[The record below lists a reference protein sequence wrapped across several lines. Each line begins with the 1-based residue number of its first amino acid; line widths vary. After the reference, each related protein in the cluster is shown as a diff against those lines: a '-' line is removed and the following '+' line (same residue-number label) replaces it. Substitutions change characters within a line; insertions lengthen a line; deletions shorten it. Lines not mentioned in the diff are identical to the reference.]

1 MKLVVDSNRLQSE
14 ELRTF
19 LTAST
24 INQAV
29 ICDFAG
35 MEAYK
40 GDTLASIYKSMQVLA
55 DFPNQVLIL
64 KGSAKVCGLSG
75 RRKGL
80 QRRLIDE
87 NQTRNF
93 PDFIR
98 ALILGK
104 AGNHHIQQQLLD
116 HGQFSQAHFDKM
128 LKDAEAI
135 KPSFDHLTKAYTKE
149 ERAIIRED
157 REYTSEMIRKL
168 GKTLIELS
176 GLLFQDSPL
185 VRRTPK
191 FEELPNTFL
200 FRFTLCCYLM
210 VIRKGALGGVADAKP
225 EKIRN
230 DLVDM
235 MFVAYGTYFDGILSN
250 DQNVK
255 RIFIEAAPMIAGLF
269 GGEVSRHSLGHSR
282 HVTWSAG
289 PNQVATNL

>member
-1 MKLVVDSNRLQSE
+1 MKLVVDSNCLQSE
-14 ELRTF
+14 KLRTF
-19 LTAST
+19 LTTST
-24 INQAV
+24 SNLAV
-29 ICDFAG
+29 ISDFAA

-87 NQTRNF
+87 YHTREFPNF
-93 PDFIR
+93 IK
-98 ALILGK
+98 ALHLGK
-104 AGNHHIQQQLLD
+104 AGNRQIQQQLVD
-116 HGQFSQAHFDKM
+116 HGKSSQAHFDKM
-128 LKDAEAI
+128 LKDAEEM
-135 KPSFDHLTKAYTKE
+135 KPAFDHLTKAYTKE

-157 REYTSEMIRKL
+157 REYTSEMVRKL

-176 GLLFQDSPL
+176 GMLFQESPL
-185 VRRTPK
+185 ARRTPK

-210 VIRKGALGGVADAKP
+210 VIRRGALGGVIDARP
-225 EKIRN
+225 ENIRN

-250 DQNVK
+250 DRNVN
-255 RIFIEAAPMIAGLF
+255 RIFIEAAPMIAALF
-269 GGEVSRHSLGHSR
+269 GGEVPILAGR
-282 HVTWSAG
+282 SAR
-289 PNQVATNL
+289 